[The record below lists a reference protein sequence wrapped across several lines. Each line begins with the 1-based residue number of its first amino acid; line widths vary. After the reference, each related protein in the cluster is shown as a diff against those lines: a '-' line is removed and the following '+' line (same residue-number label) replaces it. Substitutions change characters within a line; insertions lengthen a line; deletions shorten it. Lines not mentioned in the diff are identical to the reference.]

1 VRGCTVELTFL
12 CDEALAASWQSHH
25 DNADP
30 RVLHLDAHAVS
41 QSRHIGPIG
50 GVSLLKRTVLRKKK
64 GEEVRNEEE
73 E

>member
-1 VRGCTVELTFL
+1 VKLTFL

-25 DNADP
+25 DNADS

-50 GVSLLKRTVLRKKK
+50 GVSPLKRMMVRKRKKE
-64 GEEVRNEEE
+64 EEVRNEEE